1 MRRYFDKI
9 SLSYFDNKRFVLDY
23 GIHTLAYFHQ
33 DLRKKI
39 PTKKK
44 EKILTNDHKE
54 KEILTDEN
62 R

>member
-39 PTKKK
+39 PTK
-44 EKILTNDHKE
+44 EK
-54 KEILTDEN
+54 
-62 R
+62 RRF